1 MPTSREKFERI
12 AGGTIIPGI
21 QEFPKL
27 PDCLKKRLNDAEKKE
42 VAEYEEKVQ
51 DFFKQQSI
59 RANGL

>member
-27 PDCLKKRLNDAEKKE
+27 PDCLKKRLNDEEKKE

-51 DFFKQQSI
+51 DFFK
-59 RANGL
+59 